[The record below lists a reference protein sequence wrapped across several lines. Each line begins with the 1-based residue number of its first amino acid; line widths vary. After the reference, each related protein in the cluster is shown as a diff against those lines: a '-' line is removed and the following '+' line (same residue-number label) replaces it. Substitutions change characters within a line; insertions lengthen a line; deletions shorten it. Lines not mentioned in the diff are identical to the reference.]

1 MDLLQL
7 RYFIAVAETEHVTHA
22 AESLNVAQPAL
33 TKTIKKFEK
42 EIGFPLFERKGRG
55 ITLSKCGKYLYD
67 YVAEAVKVIER
78 APGAVA
84 RFASDIKDVVKL
96 NVLAASDCVTTAII
110 DYKKSHAC
118 DVVFSVVQNNAISDA
133 DIAIYTDTKRAN
145 GADVANFCEDIMLAV
160 PEKKDYSG
168 LKKIELDKVRNESFV
183 CLQGNKGFRTVCDNL
198 CRAAGFIPDIT
209 FESDNP
215 RTVRNLIAEGNSV
228 GFWPRYTWGDVGEG
242 IKLLKIECRGAK
254 RYIVIRLNE
263 SARNNKSAIDF
274 ADYLKG
280 YFKNLFER

>member
-33 TKTIKKFEK
+33 TKTIKKLET

-133 DIAIYTDTKRAN
+133 DIAIYTDTKGQTARTSLIFAKILCLPSPKRRIIRA
-145 GADVANFCEDIMLAV
+145 
-160 PEKKDYSG
+160 
-168 LKKIELDKVRNESFV
+168 
-183 CLQGNKGFRTVCDNL
+183 
-198 CRAAGFIPDIT
+198 
-209 FESDNP
+209 
-215 RTVRNLIAEGNSV
+215 
-228 GFWPRYTWGDVGEG
+228 
-242 IKLLKIECRGAK
+242 
-254 RYIVIRLNE
+254 
-263 SARNNKSAIDF
+263 
-274 ADYLKG
+274 
-280 YFKNLFER
+280 

>member
-33 TKTIKKFEK
+33 TKTIKKLEK

-110 DYKKSHAC
+110 DYKKVTPATWCFPSC
-118 DVVFSVVQNNAISDA
+118 
-133 DIAIYTDTKRAN
+133 
-145 GADVANFCEDIMLAV
+145 
-160 PEKKDYSG
+160 
-168 LKKIELDKVRNESFV
+168 
-183 CLQGNKGFRTVCDNL
+183 RTTRFPMRIL
-198 CRAAGFIPDIT
+198 
-209 FESDNP
+209 
-215 RTVRNLIAEGNSV
+215 
-228 GFWPRYTWGDVGEG
+228 
-242 IKLLKIECRGAK
+242 
-254 RYIVIRLNE
+254 RYIPTQ
-263 SARNNKSAIDF
+263 
-274 ADYLKG
+274 KG
-280 YFKNLFER
+280 KRRGRR

>member
-1 MDLLQL
+1 M
-7 RYFIAVAETEHVTHA
+7 
-22 AESLNVAQPAL
+22 
-33 TKTIKKFEK
+33 
-42 EIGFPLFERKGRG
+42 
-55 ITLSKCGKYLYD
+55 
-67 YVAEAVKVIER
+67 
-78 APGAVA
+78 
-84 RFASDIKDVVKL
+84 
-96 NVLAASDCVTTAII
+96 
-110 DYKKSHAC
+110 
-118 DVVFSVVQNNAISDA
+118 VFSVVQNNAISDA

-145 GADVANFCEDIMLAV
+145 GAVVANFCEDIMLAV

>member
-33 TKTIKKFEK
+33 TKTIKKLEK

-168 LKKIELDKVRNESFV
+168 LKKNRTR
-183 CLQGNKGFRTVCDNL
+183 QGQERKFRVPSRQQGFSYGLRQPVS
-198 CRAAGFIPDIT
+198 RGRIY
-209 FESDNP
+209 
-215 RTVRNLIAEGNSV
+215 
-228 GFWPRYTWGDVGEG
+228 PRYH
-242 IKLLKIECRGAK
+242 L
-254 RYIVIRLNE
+254 
-263 SARNNKSAIDF
+263 
-274 ADYLKG
+274 
-280 YFKNLFER
+280 

>member
-33 TKTIKKFEK
+33 TKTIKNLKRNR
-42 EIGFPLFERKGRG
+42 ISAFERKGRG

-110 DYKKSHAC
+110 DYKKVTPATWCFPSC
-118 DVVFSVVQNNAISDA
+118 
-133 DIAIYTDTKRAN
+133 
-145 GADVANFCEDIMLAV
+145 
-160 PEKKDYSG
+160 
-168 LKKIELDKVRNESFV
+168 
-183 CLQGNKGFRTVCDNL
+183 RTTRFPMRIL
-198 CRAAGFIPDIT
+198 
-209 FESDNP
+209 
-215 RTVRNLIAEGNSV
+215 
-228 GFWPRYTWGDVGEG
+228 
-242 IKLLKIECRGAK
+242 
-254 RYIVIRLNE
+254 RYIPTQKGQTARTSLIFAKILCLPSPKRRIIR
-263 SARNNKSAIDF
+263 A
-274 ADYLKG
+274 
-280 YFKNLFER
+280 

>member
-33 TKTIKKFEK
+33 TTTIKKLEK

-110 DYKKSHAC
+110 DYKKKSRLRRGVFRRAEQRDFRCGYC
-118 DVVFSVVQNNAISDA
+118 D
-133 DIAIYTDTKRAN
+133 IYRHKKGKR
-145 GADVANFCEDIMLAV
+145 
-160 PEKKDYSG
+160 
-168 LKKIELDKVRNESFV
+168 
-183 CLQGNKGFRTVCDNL
+183 
-198 CRAAGFIPDIT
+198 
-209 FESDNP
+209 
-215 RTVRNLIAEGNSV
+215 
-228 GFWPRYTWGDVGEG
+228 
-242 IKLLKIECRGAK
+242 RG
-254 RYIVIRLNE
+254 RR
-263 SARNNKSAIDF
+263 
-274 ADYLKG
+274 
-280 YFKNLFER
+280 

>member
-33 TKTIKKFEK
+33 TKTIKKLEK

-168 LKKIELDKVRNESFV
+168 LKKSNSTRSGTKVSCAFKATRVFV
-183 CLQGNKGFRTVCDNL
+183 RFATTCVARQDLSPISPLKATTPAPCGTLLRKGTAWDSGRD
-198 CRAAGFIPDIT
+198 IP
-209 FESDNP
+209 
-215 RTVRNLIAEGNSV
+215 
-228 GFWPRYTWGDVGEG
+228 
-242 IKLLKIECRGAK
+242 GAT
-254 RYIVIRLNE
+254 
-263 SARNNKSAIDF
+263 SARESSC
-274 ADYLKG
+274 
-280 YFKNLFER
+280 